1 MPFANSHPKF
11 KVSRFSVLNFCFVS
25 NTPVSLNIVIKLNQK
40 MRKRTKG
47 ILVILHPSIR
57 IYRTGYLKRNKSSIH
72 QSETLNFGGVFAKSA
87 ELQWG

>member
-47 ILVILHPSIR
+47 ILVNIHLGFS
-57 IYRTGYLKRNKSSIH
+57 GYLKRNKSSIH